1 VLHLILA
8 DSELEQVPREISSHR
23 VIQRLARRSGR
34 RPTELLLNSSL
45 HFPAMRKLPDAD
57 RRGRPDIVHV
67 CLLLALDTPLNREG
81 LLRIYVH
88 TRHNKLITVDPS
100 THLPRMYYRFEGL
113 MEHLFLTGAAPHEK
127 PLLHLEDASL
137 KILLRRLKPK
147 KVVTFSER
155 GEHKRLNE
163 IFGGLSKEDDVCV
176 IVGGFPHGDFLS
188 DVEELT
194 DELVSIDPELL
205 CAPTVMMRAIFAYED
220 VHEIPKT
227 RLARL
232 SDVP

>member
-1 VLHLILA
+1 MLHLILA
-8 DSELEQVPREISSHR
+8 DSELEQVPREIANHR
-23 VIQRLARRSGR
+23 VIQRLARRRGR

-57 RRGRPDIVHV
+57 RRGRPDIVHI

-100 THLPRMYYRFEGL
+100 VHLPRMYYRFEGL
-113 MEHLFLTGAAPHEK
+113 MEHLFLTGGAPPEN
-127 PLLHLEDASL
+127 PLLHLENASL
-137 KILLRRLKPK
+137 KSLLERLKPK

-155 GEHKRLNE
+155 GERKRSNE
-163 IFGGLSKEDDVCV
+163 IFGGLSKEEDVCV

-188 DVEELT
+188 DVEELS

-205 CAPTVMMRAIFAYED
+205 CAPTVLMRAIFAYED
-220 VHEIPKT
+220 IHEIPKT

-232 SDVP
+232 SDAP

>member
-1 VLHLILA
+1 
-8 DSELEQVPREISSHR
+8 
-23 VIQRLARRSGR
+23 
-34 RPTELLLNSSL
+34 
-45 HFPAMRKLPDAD
+45 M
-57 RRGRPDIVHV
+57 
-67 CLLLALDTPLNREG
+67 
-81 LLRIYVH
+81 
-88 TRHNKLITVDPS
+88 
-100 THLPRMYYRFEGL
+100 
-113 MEHLFLTGAAPHEK
+113 
-127 PLLHLEDASL
+127 
-137 KILLRRLKPK
+137 
-147 KVVTFSER
+147 
-155 GEHKRLNE
+155 NE